1 MVRAANALVA
11 EKQPWSMA
19 KDPARADEL
28 DVVLATMVRYLAA
41 AAVLLSPF
49 MPGKM
54 AELWERL
61 GSGRDTLPSL
71 DELAT
76 LDVSGWKT
84 SAGGIL
90 FPRPEVPAA
99 ATASA

>member
-1 MVRAANALVA
+1 VRIANALVA
-11 EKQPWSMA
+11 EKQPWAIA

-28 DVVLATMVRYLAA
+28 DAVLATMVRYLAA

-49 MPGKM
+49 MPVKM

-61 GSGRDTLPSL
+61 GSGRATMPSL
-71 DELAT
+71 DELAA

-84 SAGGIL
+84 SAGAIL
-90 FPRPEVPAA
+90 FPRPEVAA
-99 ATASA
+99 AA